1 VKHHPEIL
9 SAGRHGAWCNCSC
22 GWRSG
27 LYMAVAGAHLAFG
40 QHLIEPPTDVLPTVT
55 VTTSEE
61 TLP

>member
-1 VKHHPEIL
+1 
-9 SAGRHGAWCNCSC
+9 
-22 GWRSG
+22 
-27 LYMAVAGAHLAFG
+27 MAVAGAHLAFG